1 MTTKNRITGCL
12 AAIASMAVVPQAS
25 AVLVLSVDLEGDPS
39 NGGTAITEAGFVSLT
54 ALGGEAVGA
63 TVSTMEAGVNA
74 TVGATGG
81 GFLAGRTGI
90 GNDRGGDLSNL
101 TNNDLQGDL
110 IAARGGDGGFT
121 IQLVGLSIGETVTVT
136 AWHNDANGG
145 NSGFAT
151 PGNSVTPSITAGG
164 TLISATAGAHNNL
177 SRPATATFSG
187 PYDDSQLRP
196 SIISFTATAGTA
208 DLLLQTQGGGNNFIP
223 VSGFTVDSVPE
234 PSTFALVGL
243 GAIGLLRRRRH

>member
-54 ALGGEAVGA
+54 ALGGETVGA

-110 IAARGGDGGFT
+110 IAARGGDGTAVLPSSLLALASVKPSLLRHGT
-121 IQLVGLSIGETVTVT
+121 MMPTAETADSQPLETRS
-136 AWHNDANGG
+136 H
-145 NSGFAT
+145 
-151 PGNSVTPSITAGG
+151 P
-164 TLISATAGAHNNL
+164 L
-177 SRPATATFSG
+177 SR
-187 PYDDSQLRP
+187 LEE
-196 SIISFTATAGTA
+196 
-208 DLLLQTQGGGNNFIP
+208 L
-223 VSGFTVDSVPE
+223 
-234 PSTFALVGL
+234 
-243 GAIGLLRRRRH
+243 